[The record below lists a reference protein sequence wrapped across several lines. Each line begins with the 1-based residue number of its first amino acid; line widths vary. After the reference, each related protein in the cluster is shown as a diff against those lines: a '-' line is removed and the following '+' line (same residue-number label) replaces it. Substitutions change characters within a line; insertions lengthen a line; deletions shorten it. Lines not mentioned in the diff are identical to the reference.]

1 MPQKQSTDTLLN
13 KVETVK
19 LIEAMGKLFPEA
31 KAELTHKNPFE
42 LLIAVIL
49 SAQTTDV
56 AVNKVTPALFEAYPT
71 PEAMSE
77 ADVEDIMDKIKTIGL
92 YRNKAKF
99 VKSCACD
106 LVEKFNSQVP
116 STHKELQSLAGVG
129 RKTAN
134 VVMSV
139 AFDEPAIAVD
149 THVQR
154 ISKKFSIC
162 EEGASVKQ
170 VEDALMEK
178 LPKELWSIAHHRMIF
193 FGRYQCPARAHDH
206 EQCVEKIK
214 EAIKMNEE
222 EKNA

>member
-1 MPQKQSTDTLLN
+1 MAKKPKLLSSKQTTA
-13 KVETVK
+13 
-19 LIEAMGKLFPEA
+19 LIEAMGELFPDA
-31 KAELTHKNPFE
+31 KAELTHKNAFE

-56 AVNKVTPALFEAYPT
+56 GVNKATPLLFDAYPT
-71 PEAMSE
+71 PEAMMQ

-99 VKSCACD
+99 LKKCATQ
-106 LVEKFNSQVP
+106 LVEEFDGEVP

-149 THVQR
+149 THVER
-154 ISKKFSIC
+154 ISKKFNIVDQK
-162 EEGASVKQ
+162 ATVVQ
-170 VEDALMEK
+170 VEKALMKK
-178 LPKELWSIAHHRMIF
+178 LPKDLWSIAHHRMIF

-206 EQCVEKIK
+206 EECVRKVTEII
-214 EAIKMNEE
+214 EN
-222 EKNA
+222 NDR

>member
-1 MPQKQSTDTLLN
+1 MAKKPKLLSSKQTTA
-13 KVETVK
+13 
-19 LIEAMGKLFPEA
+19 LIEAMGELFPDA
-31 KAELTHKNPFE
+31 KAELTHKNAFE

-56 AVNKVTPALFEAYPT
+56 GVNKATPLLFEAYPT
-71 PEAMSE
+71 PEAMMN

-99 VKSCACD
+99 LKKCATQ
-106 LVEKFNSQVP
+106 LVEEFDGEVP

-149 THVQR
+149 THVER
-154 ISKKFSIC
+154 ISKRFNIVDQ
-162 EEGASVKQ
+162 EATVVQ
-170 VEDALMEK
+170 VEKTLMKK
-178 LPKELWSIAHHRMIF
+178 LPKDLWSIAHHRMIF

-206 EQCVEKIK
+206 EECVRKVTEI
-214 EAIKMNEE
+214 I
-222 EKNA
+222 EKNKQ

>member
-1 MPQKQSTDTLLN
+1 LAKKPKLLS
-13 KVETVK
+13 KKETTA
-19 LIEAMGKLFPEA
+19 LIEAMGELFPEA

-56 AVNKVTPALFEAYPT
+56 GVNKATPKLFEAYPT
-71 PEAMSE
+71 PEAMMNAE
-77 ADVEDIMDKIKTIGL
+77 VEDIMDKIKTIGL

-99 VKSCACD
+99 LKKCATQ
-106 LVEKFNSQVP
+106 LVEEFDGEVP

-149 THVQR
+149 THVER
-154 ISKKFSIC
+154 ISKKFKIVDQ
-162 EEGASVKQ
+162 EATVIQ
-170 VEDALMEK
+170 VEKTLMKK

-206 EQCVEKIK
+206 DECVRKVTEI
-214 EAIKMNEE
+214 I
-222 EKNA
+222 EKNAQKQEI

>member
-1 MPQKQSTDTLLN
+1 MPRRKLLSAA
-13 KVETVK
+13 ETTQ
-19 LIEAMGKLFPEA
+19 LIEAMGVMFPDA
-31 KAELTHKNPFE
+31 KAELTHKNAFE

-56 AVNKVTPALFEAYPT
+56 GVNKVTPRLFEVYPT
-71 PEAMSE
+71 PEKMAE
-77 ADVEDIMDKIKTIGL
+77 ADVAEIMDKIKTIGL

-99 VKSCACD
+99 IKKCAAD
-106 LVEKFNSQVP
+106 LVERFDSQVP
-116 STHKELQSLAGVG
+116 KTHKELESLAGVG

-149 THVQR
+149 THVDR
-154 ISKKFSIC
+154 VSKKFDIC
-162 EEGASVKQ
+162 PQNATVKQ
-170 VEDALMEK
+170 VEEALMKK

-206 EQCVEKIK
+206 EECVRKVTEIMA
-214 EAIKMNEE
+214 ETNSSAN
-222 EKNA
+222 